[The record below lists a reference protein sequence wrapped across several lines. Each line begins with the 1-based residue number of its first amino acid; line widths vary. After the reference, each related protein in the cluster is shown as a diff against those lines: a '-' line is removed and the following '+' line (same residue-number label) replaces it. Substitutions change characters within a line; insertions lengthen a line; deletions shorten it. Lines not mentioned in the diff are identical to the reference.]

1 MNNTNLT
8 IRIDSNL
15 KKEADNL
22 FKELGINISSAI
34 TLFLKQ
40 SVREKA
46 LPFDVAVKEE
56 KPSREMK
63 KLLKEIKNIEEG
75 KSKLYDNLDELWKDL
90 KI

>member
-22 FKELGINISSAI
+22 SSAI

-63 KLLKEIKNIEEG
+63 KLLKEIKNIEDG

>member
-63 KLLKEIKNIEEG
+63 KLLKEIKDG
-75 KSKLYDNLDELWKDL
+75 KSKLYDNFDELWKDL

>member
-46 LPFDVAVKEE
+46 LPFDVVVKEE

-63 KLLKEIKNIEEG
+63 KLLKEIKNIEDG

>member
-46 LPFDVAVKEE
+46 LPFDVAV
-56 KPSREMK
+56 
-63 KLLKEIKNIEEG
+63 
-75 KSKLYDNLDELWKDL
+75 
-90 KI
+90 

>member
-56 KPSREMK
+56 KPSRE
-63 KLLKEIKNIEEG
+63 IKNIEDG